1 MRRSCGLPFS
11 GSIMLRYSQN
21 RSTKSGASSNKRCKG
36 DLGAASLGSEDEQT
50 VTISQSEHEMG
61 KMAML
66 LLSQV
71 PMQIENLLM
80 ATSEHH
86 EKRLRTDLESLVVA
100 WSAGKPVDRILEVLD
115 NPYKSLYEVNGESVL
130 SDDLMSI
137 SNTVKRWVTNS
148 WDTRTANPKFKGR
161 TETQK
166 QSSKEVRAIQ
176 IISNVSQLARMR
188 NQSCTPPLEI
198 MKTIRLF
205 YHGVSQRLLNTE
217 VACRNILSHEWVEA
231 AMDNV
236 LLLNYEA
243 PMEFDVSPDIEIFVK
258 DNLEWWWNIKWQRTA
273 ADGTKVMS
281 DLIHTVTGERVP
293 VPRWLLKEP
302 IANMANWPFMRTYN
316 LQQIVLSRQE
326 MDTTLTQKWEEARI
340 KSIGDNMSYLRR
352 PPADED
358 KKIFFGPK
366 GKRTPHFAVP
376 IQMYVGTSSTA
387 DCQKIV
393 DHVLSLSKCRKQI
406 IVGDY
411 QTFKN
416 LYWIK
421 LRDPVANNDWV
432 PFAGEW
438 HQMAHMMDAI
448 VIKHWRHIYEP
459 IAHYLNIKGLQL
471 KLIMKE
477 TMIRYRWTMVIANA
491 GLIWLRTIFT
501 EEEISDPMALMKA
514 CEKNTPVWNFLTFIF
529 YFVNSVWACKTATQC
544 SDSELMDWVWK
555 YSLLLYGD
563 TNKTQYKK
571 YVLELGLLVFDA
583 EPNVKAVMDNYRTY
597 TESGKPCTGAAYDY
611 MVEKVINLNLSTA
624 WH

>member
-1 MRRSCGLPFS
+1 MSRSAHK
-11 GSIMLRYSQN
+11 
-21 RSTKSGASSNKRCKG
+21 RSTESGASSKKRCKG

-50 VTISQSEHEMG
+50 VTISKREHEMG
-61 KMAML
+61 KTAL
-66 LLSQV
+66 LYLSQV
-71 PMQIENLLM
+71 PKQIDDLLT
-80 ATSEHH
+80 ATSEHNTNRH
-86 EKRLRTDLESLVVA
+86 RMDLESLVAA
-100 WSAGKPVDRILEVLD
+100 WSVGKPVDRIVEVLD
-115 NPYKSLYEVNGESVL
+115 NPHKSLYEVNGKSVL
-130 SDDLMSI
+130 SDDEMAV
-137 SNTVKRWVTNS
+137 SNTLKQWVSNS
-148 WDTRTANPKFKGR
+148 WDKRTTNPKFKGR

-166 QSSKEVRAIQ
+166 QASKDVRAIQ
-176 IISNVSQLARMR
+176 FISNLSQLARMR
-188 NQSCTPPLEI
+188 SQQCTPPLEI

-205 YHGVSQRLLNTE
+205 YHGVSQRLMNSE
-217 VACRNILSHEWVEA
+217 VACRNILSYEWVEA
-231 AMDNV
+231 AMDNL
-236 LLLNYEA
+236 LLLNYEG
-243 PMEFDVSPDIEIFVK
+243 PMGFDVSDDIEIFVK
-258 DNLEWWWNIKWQRTA
+258 DNLEWWWNVKWQRTTES
-273 ADGTKVMS
+273 GTKVMS
-281 DLIHTVTGERVP
+281 DLIHTVPGERVP
-293 VPRWLLKEP
+293 VPRWLLTEP
-302 IANMANWPFMRTYN
+302 IRDMEHWPFMRTYN
-316 LQQIVLSRQE
+316 LQQVILSRQE
-326 MDTTLTQKWEEARI
+326 MDTTLSQKWEEARI

-358 KKIFFGPK
+358 KKIFYGPR
-366 GKRTPHFAVP
+366 GKRTPHFSVP

-393 DHVLSLSKCRKQI
+393 DHVLRLSKCKKQI
-406 IVGDY
+406 IIGDY

-416 LYWIK
+416 LFWIK
-421 LRDPVANNDWV
+421 LRDWVANNSWV

-477 TMIRYRWTMVIANA
+477 TMIRYRWTMTIANA
-491 GLIWLRTIFT
+491 GFIWLRTIFA
-501 EEEISDPMALMKA
+501 EEEIADPIALMKT

-529 YFVNSVWACKTATQC
+529 YFVNSVWSCKTATQC

-571 YVLELGLLVFDA
+571 YVLQLAIIRFDA
-583 EPNVKAVMDNYRTY
+583 EPSVTAVMDNYRTY

-611 MVEKVINLNLSTA
+611 MVEKVINLNLSAT